1 MHVMLRESELR
12 NKDALNY
19 FINPCFYNAK
29 IYEYMS
35 LITVFDMQGGGGKNR
50 SDRKVD
56 NIIAQ
61 LELTGP
67 KSQSILPS

>member
-1 MHVMLRESELR
+1 MLRESELR

-35 LITVFDMQGGGGKNR
+35 LITVFDMQVGWKKKK

-61 LELTGP
+61 LELMGP
-67 KSQSILPS
+67 KSQPTLPS